1 MKCGSVEG
9 MAQKQKSQNKKDTFM
24 EYVSTASFEE
34 HTDARSPQGGNGT
47 AVQSAMTP
55 EAEQAITA
63 SLDRVLKR
71 FDARR

>member
-1 MKCGSVEG
+1 

-24 EYVSTASFEE
+24 DYVSTASFEE
-34 HTDARSPQGGNGT
+34 HTDAHSSKGGDGSSSK
-47 AVQSAMTP
+47 SAMTP